1 MILMGR
7 LVRDPEIS
15 WTRSADSKKYAKY
28 TLAVNRRFKK
38 QGQPDADF
46 IPCIAWGSAAEFAE
60 KFMKKS
66 GMFSVVGHLQ
76 ISSWDDNEGKKR
88 WDTTVV
94 VEEHYFA
101 ESKAAAE
108 GRNGAGKKSG
118 SAPDGFY
125 PIDESIED
133 DDLPF

>member
-1 MILMGR
+1 MGR
-7 LVRDPEIS
+7 LTDDPKID
-15 WTRSADSKKYAKY
+15 WTRSVDNSKKYATY
-28 TLAVNRRFKK
+28 TLAVNRRYKK

-60 KFMKKS
+60 KFMKKG

-94 VEEHYFA
+94 VEEDYFA

-108 GRNGAGKKSG
+108 GRSGAGKQSG

>member
-1 MILMGR
+1 MGR

-38 QGQPDADF
+38 QGYPDADF

-60 KFMKKS
+60 KFMKKG

-76 ISSWDDNEGKKR
+76 ISSWDDNEGKKS
-88 WDTTVV
+88 WNTTVV

-108 GRNGAGKKSG
+108 GRSGEGKQNGA
-118 SAPDGFY
+118 APDGFY

>member
-1 MILMGR
+1 MGR
-7 LVRDPEIS
+7 LVHDPEIS

-28 TLAVNRRFKK
+28 TLAANRRFKK

-60 KFMKKS
+60 KFMKKG

-108 GRNGAGKKSG
+108 GRSGAGKQSG
-118 SAPDGFY
+118 SAPEGFY
-125 PIDESIED
+125 PIDESVED